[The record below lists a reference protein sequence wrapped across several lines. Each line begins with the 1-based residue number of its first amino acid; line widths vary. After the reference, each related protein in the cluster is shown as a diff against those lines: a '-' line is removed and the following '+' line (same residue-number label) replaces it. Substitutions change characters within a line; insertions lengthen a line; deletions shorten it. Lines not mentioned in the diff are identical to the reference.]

1 MISSFIIIF
10 RETLEAALIIGIL
23 LSYLNKTGQSKYNPI
38 IYLSTAAGI
47 IMSIIGAYIFTN
59 LTGGFEGRAEE
70 IFEGIVMLIGA
81 ALLTTMILWMMRQQ
95 HSASEIEEKAEG
107 YISKGKLL
115 SLSLLVFVSVLR
127 EGIESVIFLSALN
140 FSSGSSITGAS
151 LGLAA
156 AVILG
161 FLIFTGSRKISL
173 KIFFSITNILLILFA
188 AGLVAHGIH
197 ELQEAFLLPVFIE
210 HLWDI
215 NNLFH
220 EKGTLGGIA
229 KGLFGYN
236 GNPSLIEVAAWSSYI
251 LLTVVLWRKKDI

>member
-1 MISSFIIIF
+1 MISSFIIMF

-47 IMSIIGAYIFTN
+47 VMSIIGAYIFSAIA
-59 LTGGFEGRAEE
+59 GGFEGRAEE
-70 IFEGIVMLIGA
+70 IFEGMVMLVGA
-81 ALLTTMILWMMRQQ
+81 ALLTTMILWMMKQQ
-95 HSASEIEEKAEG
+95 HSAAEIEEKAER
-107 YISKGKLL
+107 YLSKGKLL

-127 EGIESVIFLSALN
+127 EGIESVIFLGALN

-151 LGLAA
+151 LGIIT

-161 FLIFTGSRKISL
+161 FLIFVGSRKISL
-173 KIFFSITNILLILFA
+173 KFFFSATNILLILFA

-215 NNLFH
+215 NHLLH
-220 EKGTLGGIA
+220 EKGTLGGIV

-236 GNPSLIEVAAWSSYI
+236 GNPSLIEVTAYSSYLI
-251 LLTVVLWRKKDI
+251 LAVFFWKRKEA

>member
-10 RETLEAALIIGIL
+10 RETLEAALVIGIL
-23 LSYLNKTGQSKYNPI
+23 LSYLKVTGQSKYNPI

-47 IMSIIGAYIFTN
+47 IMSIIGAYIFTAIA
-59 LTGGFEGRAEE
+59 GGFEGRAEE
-70 IFEGIVMLIGA
+70 IFEGFVMLIGA
-81 ALLTTMILWMMRQQ
+81 ALLTTMILWMMKQQ
-95 HSASEIEEKAEG
+95 HSASDIEQKADR
-107 YISKGKLL
+107 YISKGKLY
-115 SLSLLVFVSVLR
+115 SLALLVFVSVLR

-140 FSSGSSITGAS
+140 FSSGSSIAGAS
-151 LGLAA
+151 LGFIAA
-156 AVILG
+156 IILG
-161 FLIFTGSRKISL
+161 FLIFTGSKKVSL
-173 KIFFSITNILLILFA
+173 KIFFMLTNILLILFA
-188 AGLVAHGIH
+188 AGLLAHGIH

-236 GNPSLIEVAAWSSYI
+236 GNPSLIEVAAYSSYI
-251 LLTVVLWRKKDI
+251 IFVAVIWRKKDI

>member
-47 IMSIIGAYIFTN
+47 IISIIGAYIFTN
-59 LTGGFEGRAEE
+59 LAGGFEGRAEE

-81 ALLTTMILWMMRQQ
+81 LLLTTMIFWMIKQQ
-95 HSASEIEEKAEG
+95 HSASEIEEKAKR

-115 SLSLLVFVSVLR
+115 SLALLVFVSVLR

-151 LGLAA
+151 LGFIA

-161 FLIFTGSRKISL
+161 FLIFAGSKKISL
-173 KIFFSITNILLILFA
+173 KLLFSTTNILLILFA

-220 EKGTLGGIA
+220 EKGTLGSIA

-236 GNPSLIEVAAWSSYI
+236 GNPSLIEVAAYSSYI
-251 LLTVVLWRKKDI
+251 VLAVVLWRKKDI

>member
-1 MISSFIIIF
+1 MISSFIIMF

-23 LSYLNKTGQSKYNPI
+23 LSYLNKTEQSKYNPI

-47 IMSIIGAYIFTN
+47 LMSIIGAYIFTSIA
-59 LTGGFEGRAEE
+59 GGFEGRAEE
-70 IFEGIVMLIGA
+70 IFEGIVMLVGA
-81 ALLTTMILWMMRQQ
+81 ALLTTMILWMMKQQ
-95 HSASEIEEKAEG
+95 HSAAIIEEKAER
-107 YISKGKLL
+107 YISKGKLV

-127 EGIESVIFLSALN
+127 EGIESVIFLGALN

-151 LGLAA
+151 LGIIT

-161 FLIFTGSRKISL
+161 FLIFMGSRKISL
-173 KIFFSITNILLILFA
+173 KFFFSATNILLILFA

-215 NNLFH
+215 NHLLH
-220 EKGTLGGIA
+220 EKGTLGGIV

-236 GNPSLIEVAAWSSYI
+236 GNPSLIEVASYSLYI
-251 LLTVVLWRKKDI
+251 IIAVFFWRKKEI